1 MSALA
6 DCHRRR
12 CRTRTHRCG
21 HCKALKPDFAK
32 ASTELDSMFDGKDT
46 KVVVSAVDCTKETE
60 VCKKFDVQGYP
71 TLYYFDDADDDGSK
85 YEEGRTKKDL
95 VSYMAKV
102 TPHSLPRV
110 RGPDTARCLR
120 SCLFDRLPVS
130 RAHGMCRKWI
140 RSGCRRH
147 LRHSSTR
154 RCGRTRTTA
163 M

>member
-1 MSALA
+1 
-6 DCHRRR
+6 
-12 CRTRTHRCG
+12 
-21 HCKALKPDFAK
+21 
-32 ASTELDSMFDGKDT
+32 MFDGKDT